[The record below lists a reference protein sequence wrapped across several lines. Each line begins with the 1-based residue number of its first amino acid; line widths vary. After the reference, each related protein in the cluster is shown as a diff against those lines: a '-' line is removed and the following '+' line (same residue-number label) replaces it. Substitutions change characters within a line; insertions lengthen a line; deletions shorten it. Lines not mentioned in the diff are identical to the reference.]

1 MSCRRSLTQHCG
13 GVLWDVL
20 DLHARHSAIMA
31 LRAPFRNRT
40 TRIPPVPGRR
50 TTTGDQRLPP
60 AAELTVFARRSPGQ
74 QPERQ
79 RALMLD
85 DSVIIAAAD
94 IEQSRFRSLRAARR
108 MSPHDAPHASK
119 CDAQSIPTI

>member
-1 MSCRRSLTQHCG
+1 MC
-13 GVLWDVL
+13 
-20 DLHARHSAIMA
+20 
-31 LRAPFRNRT
+31 
-40 TRIPPVPGRR
+40 PVI
-50 TTTGDQRLPP
+50 D
-60 AAELTVFARRSPGQ
+60 RSPGQ

>member
-1 MSCRRSLTQHCG
+1 MARPDLRR
-13 GVLWDVL
+13 
-20 DLHARHSAIMA
+20 
-31 LRAPFRNRT
+31 
-40 TRIPPVPGRR
+40 PVE
-50 TTTGDQRLPP
+50 D
-60 AAELTVFARRSPGQ
+60 RSPGQ

-119 CDAQSIPTI
+119 CVAQSIPTI

>member
-1 MSCRRSLTQHCG
+1 MRAHRWRSHGRLETRLIAPTLTNASKRP
-13 GVLWDVL
+13 WL
-20 DLHARHSAIMA
+20 DADEQ
-31 LRAPFRNRT
+31 
-40 TRIPPVPGRR
+40 VPAVP
-50 TTTGDQRLPP
+50 LSH
-60 AAELTVFARRSPGQ
+60 RSPGQ